1 LRRMSSTP
9 PRRPPREK
17 GLHKGNPLLWESDMA
32 ASYRAHPLLDPLFP
46 TRQRTAAR
54 FWFAG
59 YGSSQAATEAE
70 PYFIEADQYID
81 QLLIATTDTL
91 KQRLQLQPETRE
103 ANTFETLLRIAA
115 RRSNRRTRYEAQR
128 KLYLGKL
135 LYDLIHCRSV
145 RDGPRHRCTFEL
157 LLKQTLWSG
166 NITEQE
172 VEVRSEVAPP
182 RFGHRLLT
190 LVPKSSGG
198 QPWRFRMRRLPPRDG
213 EPAIDVYRFVS
224 RFKGEDNPAAE
235 LSDRAVTLSDAC
247 QPSMLPQRNGSI
259 LSKMIRRGLGDPQMI
274 QDLLGAMFIVG
285 TRRQVYALER
295 RLVQALGGPLRW
307 RDRVDTISNRVDRE
321 LLDPHAAA
329 SFRVLKEI
337 VDVLIEDP
345 FGGSPYLVP
354 IEIQICPLEAYIG
367 TLDDS
372 DFASHYAYKERQFLN
387 KLLPVLFPSEIYS

>member
-1 LRRMSSTP
+1 MP
-9 PRRPPREK
+9 Q
-17 GLHKGNPLLWESDMA
+17 GNPLLWGSDMT

-54 FWFAG
+54 FWFAS
-59 YGSSQAATEAE
+59 YGSSQAAAEAE

-81 QLLIATTDTL
+81 ELLIPITDPL
-91 KQRLQLQPETRE
+91 KQRFKLLPETRK

-115 RRSNRRTRYEAQR
+115 RRSSPRTRYEAQR

-135 LYDLIHCRSV
+135 LYDVDHCRSV
-145 RDGPRHRCTFEL
+145 RDGPRHRCIFEL

-166 NITEQE
+166 NITEKE
-172 VEVRSEVAPP
+172 IEVRSEVEPP
-182 RFGHRLLT
+182 RFGHGPLT
-190 LVPKSSGG
+190 LVPRTSGE
-198 QPWRFRMRRLPPRDG
+198 QCWRFRMRRLPPRNG

-224 RFKGEDNPAAE
+224 RFKGEDDPAAE
-235 LSDRAVTLSDAC
+235 LSDGAVTLSDAC
-247 QPSMLPQRNGSI
+247 QRPMLPRRNGSI

-321 LLDPHAAA
+321 LLDTHAAT
-329 SFRVLKEI
+329 SFQVLKEI

-345 FGGSPYLVP
+345 FGASPYLVP

-367 TLDDS
+367 TLHDS
-372 DFASHYAYKERQFLN
+372 DSANHFAYKERQFLN
-387 KLLPVLFPSEIYS
+387 QLLPVLFPSEIY